1 MVSCRLGKLIVQWV
15 VSDCH
20 TCGRTITVPREFSRL
35 HWACT
40 ESIVASSYTLATVF
54 CDVTT
59 NNNNT
64 KRNHTHKQ
72 RIQLN
77 THHQPCSPYSV
88 NNHCNSQWYFGSLE
102 VPTKLSVRLISQL
115 QFGSLLFPLAFR
127 VYHYVRTSA
136 NNFGHPQ
143 KDVQRIDQNRNTR
156 NSFEQM
162 RTRVELDEHFLNLMK
177 PTSHRTHHVCLY
189 TIRRLF
195 GSKVLGPACFSLV
208 CICVRIHSC

>member
-1 MVSCRLGKLIVQWV
+1 MIVQWV

-54 CDVTT
+54 RDVTT
-59 NNNNT
+59 NNKQT

-102 VPTKLSVRLISQL
+102 DPTKLSVRLISQL

-143 KDVQRIDQNRNTR
+143 KDVQRIDKNRNTR

-189 TIRRLF
+189 TIRRLS
-195 GSKVLGPACFSLV
+195 GSKVLGPACLSLV

>member
-1 MVSCRLGKLIVQWV
+1 M
-15 VSDCH
+15 
-20 TCGRTITVPREFSRL
+20 PREFSRL

-54 CDVTT
+54 CDVTEK
-59 NNNNT
+59 NDNNT

-77 THHQPCSPYSV
+77 TQRQPCSPYSV
-88 NNHCNSQWYFGSLE
+88 NNHCNFQWYFGSLE
-102 VPTKLSVRLISQL
+102 VPIKLSVRLISQL
-115 QFGSLLFPLAFR
+115 QFGSLVFPLAFR

-136 NNFGHPQ
+136 NNFGHPR

-162 RTRVELDEHFLNLMK
+162 RTRLELDEHFLNLMK

-195 GSKVLGPACFSLV
+195 GSKVLGPACLSLV

>member
-102 VPTKLSVRLISQL
+102 VPTKLSVRLISQIAVRVTVVPI
-115 QFGSLLFPLAFR
+115 GISGIPLRANICEQL
-127 VYHYVRTSA
+127 RTPTERCATYRS
-136 NNFGHPQ
+136 
-143 KDVQRIDQNRNTR
+143 
-156 NSFEQM
+156 
-162 RTRVELDEHFLNLMK
+162 K
-177 PTSHRTHHVCLY
+177 PKYKKL
-189 TIRRLF
+189 I
-195 GSKVLGPACFSLV
+195 
-208 CICVRIHSC
+208 